1 VHHQLEGLADAAV
14 GFGYLAAA
22 IDRHQA
28 TSSSEELR
36 TTELRSTETRDSV
49 TIELRDT
56 LKEVTT
62 ITIDRND
69 KGDTLK
75 VVQVTDRDRIR
86 DRSQL
91 RDKSEK
97 IIVRVDTVYVERR
110 DSFRV
115 DRGQVTGDSSRPSA
129 TRASPFVSAL
139 KWVFWIIVAIGALIM
154 GWKVCKVFKFLV

>member
-1 VHHQLEGLADAAV
+1 MTACGTSKTLVHD
-14 GFGYLAAA
+14 
-22 IDRHQA
+22 
-28 TSSSEELR
+28 SSLRIHESERVAEA
-36 TTELRSTETRDSV
+36 RDSV
-49 TIELRDT
+49 VIEVRDT
-56 LKEVTT
+56 LKEITTVTVLLRQAQ
-62 ITIDRND
+62 DPKD
-69 KGDTLK
+69 DPDTLK
-75 VVQVTDRDRIR
+75 VSTVTDITRAS